1 MLINT
6 LLNKV
11 NGILNVDVQINAYI
25 VPKLVA

>member
-11 NGILNVDVQINAYI
+11 KGILNVDVHINAYI

>member
-11 NGILNVDVQINAYI
+11 KGILNVYVQINAYI

>member
-11 NGILNVDVQINAYI
+11 KGILNVDVQINAYI